1 MRAQEK
7 QKSDWPDRPGV
18 PVLICEMDG
27 SMLPVVVTAEPM
39 GGEAPKD
46 RRKTR
51 PVSWKE
57 ARLCLA
63 HAPGSVTPLFG
74 ATLGSVE
81 EAQGKRLFPSAIK
94 LRQDA
99 DCNKLP

>member
-27 SMLPVVVTAEPM
+27 SMLPVVETAEPM
-39 GGEAPKD
+39 AGEAPRD

-51 PVSWKE
+51 QV
-57 ARLCLA
+57 
-63 HAPGSVTPLFG
+63 
-74 ATLGSVE
+74 
-81 EAQGKRLFPSAIK
+81 
-94 LRQDA
+94 
-99 DCNKLP
+99 